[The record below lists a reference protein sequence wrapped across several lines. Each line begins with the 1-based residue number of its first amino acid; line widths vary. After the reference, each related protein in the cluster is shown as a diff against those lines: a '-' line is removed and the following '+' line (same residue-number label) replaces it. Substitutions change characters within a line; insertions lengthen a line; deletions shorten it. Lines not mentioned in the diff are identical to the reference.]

1 MARMSQRLSVEMMI
15 ATEAMVVVEL
25 AALKVASTGVELF
38 MLSSSGQPRCGAT
51 VAWGSGYGTE
61 AR

>member
-1 MARMSQRLSVEMMI
+1 MMI
-15 ATEAMVVVEL
+15 ATKAMVVVEL

-51 VAWGSGYGTE
+51 VAWGLGYGIE